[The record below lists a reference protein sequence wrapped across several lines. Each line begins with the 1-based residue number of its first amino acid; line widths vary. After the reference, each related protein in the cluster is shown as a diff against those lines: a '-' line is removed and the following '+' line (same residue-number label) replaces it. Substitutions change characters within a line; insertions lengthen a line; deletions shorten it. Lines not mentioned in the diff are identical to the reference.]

1 LAKFPFSEKRGSQST
16 VLIVN
21 LELIG
26 DYIVFEPRRN
36 TYHNFLLR
44 ISEPDEERMGPLI
57 DKEMEESCK
66 SGKAQRSREEIVRG
80 LKQQVEVFAGFKA
93 EINITRPDCARQLD
107 VLTSYE
113 GVAPVDIVVD
123 ADGQRIAAK
132 VYIFESLKKSGK
144 PPENYINVM
153 LLGLKQHD
161 YREEVIEEVEKAVTN
176 LTP

>member
-1 LAKFPFSEKRGSQST
+1 MNEDEVWYFAYGSNLNIGQMMTRIGEWTTSQRALVYGYRLAFNVQSRRWGGFTANIIRTTNPDDKVYGAIYRIIREK
-16 VLIVN
+16 
-21 LELIG
+21 
-26 DYIVFEPRRN
+26 
-36 TYHNFLLR
+36 
-44 ISEPDEERMGPLI
+44 
-57 DKEMEESCK
+57 
-66 SGKAQRSREEIVRG
+66 
-80 LKQQVEVFAGFKA
+80 
-93 EINITRPDCARQLD
+93 LD

-132 VYIFESLKKSGK
+132 VYIFETLKKSGK
-144 PPENYINVM
+144 PPENYVNVM